1 MKRRAL
7 LTPLLVLAGCSACF
21 APGLVLAE
29 SPAMSFFITSTGSGN
44 GGDLG
49 GLAGADAHC
58 QALAEAAGAGG
69 KTWRAYLGQS
79 GEGAE
84 NVDARSRIGE
94 GPWYNAAGVMIAEDL
109 TDLHLG
115 NKLRRETGLDE
126 NGKRV
131 NARGDSPNQHD
142 ILTGARPDGT
152 AFPPGEDRTCSN
164 WTSSTEGSA
173 MVGHFDRWGGG
184 FTSWNSAHPS
194 RGCSVEALNSSG
206 GNGYFYCFAAY

>member
-1 MKRRAL
+1 MNRTVL
-7 LTPLLVLAGCSACF
+7 LSHLLLIACCTSGLAWAGP
-21 APGLVLAE
+21 PG
-29 SPAMSFFITSTGSGN
+29 MSFFITSTGSGK

-58 QALAEAAGAGG
+58 QALAEAAGAGS

-79 GEGAE
+79 GEGPE
-84 NVDARSRIGE
+84 NVDPRTRIGE
-94 GPWYNAAGVMIAEDL
+94 GPWYNAEGVMIAEDL

-115 NKLRRETGLDE
+115 NRIRRETGLDE
-126 NGKRV
+126 NGKRI
-131 NARGDSPNQHD
+131 NARGDTPNQHD

-152 AFPPGEDRTCSN
+152 AFPPGEDRTCGN

-206 GNGYFYCFAAY
+206 GNGYFYCFAID

>member
-1 MKRRAL
+1 MNKTSL
-7 LTPLLVLAGCSACF
+7 LSPLLAFALC
-21 APGLVLAE
+21 APGLAWADQ
-29 SPAMSFFITSTGSGN
+29 PAMSFFITSTGSGK

-58 QALAEAAGAGG
+58 QALAAAAGAGG

-79 GEGAE
+79 GESAE
-84 NVDARSRIGE
+84 NVDPRSRIGE
-94 GPWYNAAGVMIAEDL
+94 GPWYNAEGVMIAEDL

-115 NKLRRETGLDE
+115 NRIRRETGLDE

-152 AFPPGEDRTCSN
+152 AFPPGEDRTCGN
-164 WTSSTEGSA
+164 WTSSGEGSA

-206 GNGYFYCFAAY
+206 GNGYFYCFAID